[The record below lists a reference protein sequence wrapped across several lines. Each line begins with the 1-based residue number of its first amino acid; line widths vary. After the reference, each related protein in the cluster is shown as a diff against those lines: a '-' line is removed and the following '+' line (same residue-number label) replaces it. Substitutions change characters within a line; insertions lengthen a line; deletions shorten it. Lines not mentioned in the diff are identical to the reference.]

1 MADKITID
9 IFRLKT
15 AEQFS
20 KAFAEKESKLEV
32 GSAAASAASH
42 ACAIAARAAALML
55 EEQSENERLAYIER
69 NLGIIRNYMVFLID
83 EDVKSRGPLKRA
95 YKEGGQREI
104 DACIQPATCISAEII
119 NMMVQVLGFLA
130 ELCEICPKKLLHYLG
145 EAAELS
151 MGAIRSAR
159 IYILDLAAR
168 SSDETY
174 VFVTRRENEIALENA
189 TETYNVINQK
199 VREALS

>member
-15 AEQFS
+15 AEQLS

-42 ACAIAARAAALML
+42 ASAIAARAAALAL
-55 EEQSENERLAYIER
+55 EEQGENERLAYIER

-95 YKEGGQREI
+95 YKEGGQMEI
-104 DACIQPATCISAEII
+104 DACIQPASCISAEII
-119 NMMVQVLGFLA
+119 NMMGQCLDFLA
-130 ELCEICPKKLLHYLG
+130 ELCELCPKKLLHYLG
-145 EAAELS
+145 EAAELA

-174 VFVTRRENEIALENA
+174 VFVTRRENEITLENC
-189 TETYNVINQK
+189 TKTYNMIIEK
-199 VREALS
+199 VMEALS